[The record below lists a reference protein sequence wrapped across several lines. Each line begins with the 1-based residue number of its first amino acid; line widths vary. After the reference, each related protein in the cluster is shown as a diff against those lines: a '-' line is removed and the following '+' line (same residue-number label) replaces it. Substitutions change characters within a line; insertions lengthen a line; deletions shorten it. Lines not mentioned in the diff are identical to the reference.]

1 MNGRQYI
8 SLKGFKSVFKIET
21 HDEVLNC
28 NGEEGIKWK
37 MVKGRYCFEN
47 WMDLDSLNFNYVTV
61 LKMYQKMKVAN
72 REVFWKSSKY
82 INLV

>member
-1 MNGRQYI
+1 
-8 SLKGFKSVFKIET
+8 
-21 HDEVLNC
+21 
-28 NGEEGIKWK
+28 
-37 MVKGRYCFEN
+37 
-47 WMDLDSLNFNYVTV
+47 MDLDSLNFNYVTV